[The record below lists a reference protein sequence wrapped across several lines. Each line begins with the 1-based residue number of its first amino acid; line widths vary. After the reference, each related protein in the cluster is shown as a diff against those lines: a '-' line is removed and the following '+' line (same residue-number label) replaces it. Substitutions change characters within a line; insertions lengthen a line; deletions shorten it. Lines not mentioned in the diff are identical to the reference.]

1 MRRLKTAKPK
11 VDWDRTFVLQSL
23 DVSFCTYSQIG
34 LLVENREIYI
44 GLPQRYST
52 PCRNFALMFSAAKNR
67 MIGLPHSGLPHDNGT
82 GPLIILFLVLHFNFL
97 FVPCGRLSWLPV
109 SFLLHV
115 KYTLSYRKVW
125 WYVPLFRY
133 NIATW
138 QSDRQTDGQ
147 RDGQTISRVS
157 STTAVALLC
166 WRAIKTI
173 RILLLIYS
181 RELYVQNAHSFR
193 KAK

>member
-1 MRRLKTAKPK
+1 M
-11 VDWDRTFVLQSL
+11 
-23 DVSFCTYSQIG
+23 SFCTYSQIG

-97 FVPCGRLSWLPV
+97 FVPCDRLSWLPV

-115 KYTLSYRKVW
+115 KYTLSYR
-125 WYVPLFRY
+125 
-133 NIATW
+133 I
-138 QSDRQTDGQ
+138 
-147 RDGQTISRVS
+147 VS
-157 STTAVALLC
+157 YPSAFYCTLNTHYRMNNGTTY
-166 WRAIKTI
+166 R
-173 RILLLIYS
+173 
-181 RELYVQNAHSFR
+181 HSFNEILIGTY
-193 KAK
+193 KIAKYSMTRSVERSLCNS